1 VCDLCHTLQRQQ
13 FGRRA
18 PPWAAH
24 PSVRF
29 EHGLRTTLRLERPRA
44 EVFAFF
50 AEAANLEAITP
61 PELRF
66 RILTPLPV
74 QMGEGT
80 SIEYALRLY
89 GAPFR
94 WRTRISVWLPPERFV
109 DEQVA
114 GPYVRW
120 SHTHRFRE
128 VGTDLTEIEDD
139 VRYSLPLAPL
149 GELAA
154 PLVARQLRR
163 IFAYRAERVRALLSR
178 PPAPS

>member
-1 VCDLCHTLQRQQ
+1 VTCVTLSSSSSS
-13 FGRRA
+13 A
-18 PPWAAH
+18 
-24 PSVRF
+24 
-29 EHGLRTTLRLERPRA
+29 EGL
-44 EVFAFF
+44 AFF

-74 QMGEGT
+74 RMGQGT
-80 SIEYALRLY
+80 CIEYALRLY

-94 WRTRISVWLPPERFV
+94 WRTRIDVWLPPERFV

-114 GPYVRW
+114 GPYVSW

-128 VGTDLTEIEDD
+128 LGIDLTEIEDE
-139 VRYSLPLAPL
+139 VRYGLPMAPL

-154 PLVARQLRR
+154 PLVAWQLRR

-178 PPAPS
+178 PPAAA